1 MSEEAK
7 QKDKTLMIG
16 GIEIAEPMRNPPYVG
31 VVCFV
36 VNTAGSKPLEMVWS
50 NAESDHYLLA
60 CGMIHA
66 KKADAARHML
76 AIRNMSAVS
85 HTVDSYLDGLQHDQ

>member
-1 MSEEAK
+1 MDTEAK

-16 GIEIAEPMRNPPYVG
+16 GIEIAEPMRNQPAVG
-31 VVCFV
+31 SVCFV
-36 VNTAGSKPLEMVWS
+36 VNTAGAKPLEMVWS

-60 CGMIHA
+60 VGMTHA

-76 AIRNMSAVS
+76 AIRNACAVS
-85 HTVDSYLDGLQHDQ
+85 HTVDSYLDGLRHEQ